1 MTGDRPNYRAKN
13 KNISEFSSLAEVVT
27 KRITIITI
35 TESWFLAEDAN
46 WLEARNPFSYNPNK
60 TRTVQL

>member
-1 MTGDRPNYRAKN
+1 MTGASNLTIAKS

-46 WLEARNPFSYNPNK
+46 WLEASNPFSYNPNK